1 MALSAQQVTDKW
13 ATGLGRA
20 TEAIKM
26 GINAVTEA
34 PSAAAVRNK
43 AGYLQGV
50 QDNADKWSRNLGNV
64 TLESWKRAA
73 LDVGIARLASGV
85 TKGKG
90 KMQSFMEQWLP
101 YEDGLKARLAQIP
114 KGGIEASIARATEAI
129 RYNKAFRRQ

>member
-1 MALSAQQVTDKW
+1 MALSAQQVTEKW
-13 ATGLGRA
+13 GKNLAGA
-20 TEAIKM
+20 TESIRA

-43 AGYLQGV
+43 QGYLQGV
-50 QDNADKWSRNLGNV
+50 QDNADKWSRNLSGV
-64 TLESWKRAA
+64 TLEQWRKAA
-73 LDVGIARLASGV
+73 LDIGIGRLTSGV
-85 TKGKG
+85 AKGKN
-90 KMQSFMEQWLP
+90 KMQSFMEQGLP

>member
-1 MALSAQQVTDKW
+1 MALTPQQVTEKW
-13 ATGLGRA
+13 GKNLSGA
-20 TEAIKM
+20 TESIRA
-26 GINAVTEA
+26 GINGVTEA
-34 PSAAAVRNK
+34 PAQAAIRNK

-50 QDNADKWSRNLGNV
+50 QDNADKWSRNLGAV
-64 TLESWKRAA
+64 TLESWRKAA
-73 LDVGIARLASGV
+73 LETGIARLSSGV

>member
-1 MALSAQQVTDKW
+1 MALTPQQVTDKW
-13 ATGLGRA
+13 SRGLSGA
-20 TEAIKM
+20 TESIRA
-26 GINAVTEA
+26 GINGVTEA

-50 QDNADKWSRNLGNV
+50 QDNAEKWSRNLGNV
-64 TLESWKRAA
+64 TLESWRKAA
-73 LDVGIARLASGV
+73 LEIGIARLATGV
-85 TKGKG
+85 AKGKG
-90 KMQSFMEQWLP
+90 KMQAFMEQWLP

>member
-1 MALSAQQVTDKW
+1 MALNAQQVTEKW
-13 ATGLGRA
+13 SRGLAGA
-20 TEAIKM
+20 TESIRA
-26 GINAVTEA
+26 GINGVTEA

-50 QDNADKWSRNLGNV
+50 QDNADKWSRNLSAV
-64 TLESWKRAA
+64 TLESWRKAA
-73 LDVGIARLASGV
+73 LDIGIARLATGV
-85 TKGKG
+85 AKGKG